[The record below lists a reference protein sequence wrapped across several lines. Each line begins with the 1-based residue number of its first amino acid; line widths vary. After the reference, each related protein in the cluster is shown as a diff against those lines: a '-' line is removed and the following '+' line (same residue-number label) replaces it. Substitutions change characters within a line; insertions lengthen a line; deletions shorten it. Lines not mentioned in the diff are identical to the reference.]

1 MEMQNI
7 KHHLINVSSVILF
20 SYITAV
26 TINQAVRNS
35 LTYYPSEKNTRK
47 LLVST
52 REKTDEIDINQIMD
66 SGFFPDYGV
75 ASAGGPGDTSEAP
88 ADLGELKLLGTITG
102 DDSVTMA
109 LIMKRGD
116 KQAMIYKLW
125 SKVGGYTIT
134 KISPTL
140 IHLKRNEEKFV
151 LNLYDKKEISG
162 SDKSGDTGSS
172 GAASGVVK
180 KNVSRAEIQ
189 QRVMNDLDKA
199 MEGIKGGPYKVN
211 NQIEGFRLIRIQPS
225 NILYEYG
232 IRNGDI
238 IKRING
244 KKVDSTEKVLTM
256 WQGFKSESRLV
267 IDVERNG
274 QIVTFDLNITD

>member
-7 KHHLINVSSVILF
+7 KHHLINASSVILF
-20 SYITAV
+20 SYITAI

-52 REKTDEIDINQIMD
+52 RDKTDEIDINQIME
-66 SGFFPDYGV
+66 SGFFPDYSV
-75 ASAGGPGDTSEAP
+75 ASAGGPGDTSEAA

-116 KQAMIYKLW
+116 KQAMIYKPW

-140 IHLKRNEEKFV
+140 IHLKRNEEKFI
-151 LNLYDKKEISG
+151 LNLYEKKEITA
-162 SDKSGDTGSS
+162 SDKSSDSGSS
-172 GAASGVVK
+172 SSSGVIK

-189 QRVMNDLDKA
+189 QRVMNNLDKA

-244 KKVDSTEKVLTM
+244 KKIDSTEKVLTM

-274 QIVTFDLNITD
+274 QIITFDLNITD

>member
-7 KHHLINVSSVILF
+7 KYHLINASSVILF
-20 SYITAV
+20 SYITAI
-26 TINQAVRNS
+26 TINQAFRNG

-66 SGFFPDYGV
+66 SGFFPDYSV
-75 ASAGGPGDTSEAP
+75 ASAEGSGESVESAS
-88 ADLGELKLLGTITG
+88 DLGELKLLGTITG

-116 KQAMIYKLW
+116 KQAMIYRLW
-125 SKVGGYTIT
+125 GKVGGYTIT
-134 KISPTL
+134 KISPDL
-140 IHLKRNEEKFV
+140 IHLKRNNEKFI
-151 LNLYDKKEISG
+151 LNLYDKKDTASSEKASG
-162 SDKSGDTGSS
+162 AGSS
-172 GAASGVVK
+172 VPSSGVVQ

-189 QRVMNDLDKA
+189 QRVMNNLDKA

-211 NQIEGFRLIRIQPS
+211 DQIEGFRLIRIQPS

-256 WQGFKSESRLV
+256 WQGFKSETRLV

-274 QIVTFDLNITD
+274 QIITFDLNITD

>member
-1 MEMQNI
+1 MEMHNI
-7 KHHLINVSSVILF
+7 KHHLITASSVVFF
-20 SYITAV
+20 SYITAI

-66 SGFFPDYGV
+66 SGFFPDFSV
-75 ASAGGPGDTSEAP
+75 ASTEGSGEASEA
-88 ADLGELKLLGTITG
+88 ASDLNDIKLLGTITG

-116 KQAMIYKLW
+116 KQAMIYRPW
-125 SKVGGYTIT
+125 AAVGGYTIT
-134 KISPTL
+134 KIGPTL
-140 IHLKRNEEKFV
+140 IHLKRGNEKFV
-151 LNLYDKKEISG
+151 INLYDKKEVAG
-162 SDKSGDTGSS
+162 SDKGGDSSGSS
-172 GAASGVVK
+172 PSSGVVK

-211 NQIEGFRLIRIQPS
+211 DKIEGFRLIRIQPT

-238 IKRING
+238 IKRVNG
-244 KKVDSTEKVLTM
+244 KKVDSTEKVLNM

-274 QIVTFDLNITD
+274 QIITFDLNITD

>member
-1 MEMQNI
+1 MEINNI
-7 KHHLINVSSVILF
+7 KHHLINASSVILF
-20 SYITAV
+20 SYITAI

-66 SGFFPDYGV
+66 SGFFPDYSV
-75 ASAGGPGDTSEAP
+75 ASGMDAGETSAA

-116 KQAMIYKLW
+116 KQAMIYRPW

-134 KISPTL
+134 QISPTL
-140 IHLKRNEEKFV
+140 VHLKINNEKFI
-151 LNLYDKKEISG
+151 LNLYDKKDESG
-162 SDKSGDTGSS
+162 PAKSGDDNSPS
-172 GAASGVVK
+172 SGVVK

-211 NQIEGFRLIRIQPS
+211 DKIEGFRLIRIQPS

-256 WQGFKSESRLV
+256 WQGFKSETKLV

-274 QIVTFDLNITD
+274 QIITFDLNITD

>member
-7 KHHLINVSSVILF
+7 KHHLINASSVILF
-20 SYITAV
+20 SYITEI

-52 REKTDEIDINQIMD
+52 SEKTDEIDINQIMD
-66 SGFFPDYGV
+66 SGFFPDFSV
-75 ASAGGPGDTSEAP
+75 ASAEGSGDSSEAA
-88 ADLGELKLLGTITG
+88 ADLNELKLLGTITG

-116 KQAMIYKLW
+116 KQAMIYRLW
-125 SKVGGYTIT
+125 GKIGGYTIT
-134 KISPTL
+134 RINPTL
-140 IHLKRNEEKFV
+140 IHLKRNNENFI
-151 LNLYDKKEISG
+151 LNLYDKKDVSG
-162 SDKSGDTGSS
+162 SDKIGDSGSS
-172 GAASGVVK
+172 AASSGVVK

-211 NQIEGFRLIRIQPS
+211 DKIEGFRLIRIQPT

-244 KKVDSTEKVLTM
+244 KKVDSTEKVLNM

-274 QIVTFDLNITD
+274 QIITFDLNITD